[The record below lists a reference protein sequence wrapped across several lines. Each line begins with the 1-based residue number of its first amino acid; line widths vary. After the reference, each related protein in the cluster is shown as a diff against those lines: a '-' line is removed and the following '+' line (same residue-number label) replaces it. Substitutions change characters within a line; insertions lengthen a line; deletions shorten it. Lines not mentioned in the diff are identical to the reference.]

1 MKNVI
6 WKAYKLGDLFELT
19 SSGTI
24 ALKNYTLFDDYN
36 EKRVEVVT
44 SSKDNNNQFLDLDD
58 LP

>member
-24 ALKNYTLFDDYN
+24 ALKNY
-36 EKRVEVVT
+36 
-44 SSKDNNNQFLDLDD
+44 SFLYFILRCTQIVSI
-58 LP
+58 